1 MRRKRGRRWL
11 CLTLCVDEG
20 SRGCSL
26 TDRKKEV
33 EKDNK
38 RDVIIGVAVA
48 AMLAPVMIAVT
59 AGTEIKLWHILLA
72 ISFFF
77 AILTFSYPLIRM
89 MRKRRERR
97 EEERL
102 RLEEREKSREEEVIE
117 ILKEIE
123 ELKKEME
130 RRGIKL
136 TSISDVFLVSVQIL
150 AEMRAVRYRIDEL
163 GDKVGE
169 LKEII
174 KGGNRGYEGSH
185 SFWYCDNSGYM
196 PHNNII
202 TLTSRSS
209 AQGWGRFSVG
219 RLINAAEN
227 RKA

>member
-1 MRRKRGRRWL
+1 MI
-11 CLTLCVDEG
+11 V
-20 SRGCSL
+20 
-26 TDRKKEV
+26 
-33 EKDNK
+33 
-38 RDVIIGVAVA
+38 VAVA
-48 AMLAPVMIAVT
+48 AMLAPVMIA

-102 RLEEREKSREEEVIE
+102 RLEERKKSREEEVIE

-123 ELKKEME
+123 ELKKEMK

-163 GDKVGE
+163 RDKVGGLE
-169 LKEII
+169 GII
-174 KGGNRGYEGSH
+174 KGGNRGYESSH
-185 SFWYCDNSGYM
+185 PFWYCNNSGYM
-196 PHNNII
+196 PHNS
-202 TLTSRSS
+202 TL
-209 AQGWGRFSVG
+209 
-219 RLINAAEN
+219 L
-227 RKA
+227 